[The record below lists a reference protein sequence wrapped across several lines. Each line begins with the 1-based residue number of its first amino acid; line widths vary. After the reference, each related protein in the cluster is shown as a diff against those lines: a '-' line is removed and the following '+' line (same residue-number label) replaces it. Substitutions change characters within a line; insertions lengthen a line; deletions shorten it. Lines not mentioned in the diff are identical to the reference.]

1 MFAKLIGLLLIVI
14 GGYIA
19 FKVLFPLIGSLFGLG
34 FLLLKLALAIGCFA
48 VGYRLIR
55 RD

>member
-14 GGYIA
+14 GGVIA
-19 FKVLFPLIGSLFGLG
+19 LYLLLPLIGSMFKMI
-34 FLLLKLALAIGCFA
+34 FLLLTLAIFIGVIA
-48 VGYRLIR
+48 VGYRLIK

>member
-14 GGYIA
+14 GGVIA
-19 FKVLFPLIGSLFGLG
+19 LCLLFPLIGSLFKMI
-34 FLLLKLALAIGCFA
+34 FLLLTLAIFIGFIT